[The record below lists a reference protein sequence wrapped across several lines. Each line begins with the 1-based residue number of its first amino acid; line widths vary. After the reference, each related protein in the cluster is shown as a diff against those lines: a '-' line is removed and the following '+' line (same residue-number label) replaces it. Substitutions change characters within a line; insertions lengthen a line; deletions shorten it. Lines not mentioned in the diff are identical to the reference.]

1 MSKFLTRA
9 TLCAAFML
17 NASACLADEI
27 ESTSVETSTPLST
40 SSTSVK
46 TKKSATGSSTSV
58 KKKRA
63 TTDGASS
70 TEFNAKAGP
79 DGAAVSKSKKKVRQN
94 MDGSVSSSKSEE
106 SHQVDALGS
115 THKKTD
121 AAQTVDTDGSTTSVK
136 RETTKT
142 E

>member
-9 TLCAAFML
+9 TLAAAFLL
-17 NASACLADEI
+17 NAGACFADEI
-27 ESTSVETSTPLST
+27 ESTSVETSTPVET

-46 TKKSATGSSTSV
+46 TKRDATGSSTSV

-63 TTDGASS
+63 TTDGAST
-70 TEFNAKAGP
+70 TEFKAKAGP
-79 DGAAVSKSKKKVRQN
+79 NGAAVSKSKKKVRQN
-94 MDGSVSSSKSEE
+94 IDGSVSSSKSEE
-106 SHQVDALGS
+106 
-115 THKKTD
+115 THAVNGAGAVHKRTD
-121 AAQTVDTDGSTTSVK
+121 AAETVGTDGSSTSVK